1 MTPRDQ
7 GFTLVELIVVTVLLG
22 LVTSALAFAAT
33 VMMRTGPLAEER
45 IDDARGT
52 SSLASWLSRD
62 LSSTPGQPWQSA
74 TGGIDANAT
83 KCVGTPSGG
92 EHLVSF
98 GWSFG
103 TNHRAVDYFLVDDSA
118 NPSRPADER
127 SSDVMRVSCDGA
139 AFGSP
144 TNVEMTRIGTP
155 VDRITDQPTN
165 AVNVTALPLV
175 TVTIERLSGDLFEIT
190 LAARRVS

>member
-62 LSSTPGQPWQSA
+62 LASTPGQTWQAA
-74 TGGIDANAT
+74 TGGVDINTT
-83 KCVGTPSGG
+83 KCVATGAG
-92 EHLVSF
+92 EHLVSV
-98 GWSFG
+98 GWVIG
-103 TNHRAVDYFLVDDSA
+103 TNHRAVDYYLLDDTA
-118 NPSRPADER
+118 NPSRPADEQ
-127 SSDVMRVSCDGA
+127 SSDVVRVSCDVPTSGP
-139 AFGSP
+139 P
-144 TNVEMTRIGTP
+144 TNVETTRIGTP
-155 VDRITDQPTN
+155 VDRIADQPPN
-165 AVNVTALPLV
+165 AVDVTNLPLV

-190 LAARRVS
+190 LAGRRVP